1 MVALVSSEVGCEWGR
16 GGEVGWTNTV
26 IKMLVMECI
35 KLIGGHRRGLILLV
49 LVEQGTGQV
58 DGTGG

>member
-1 MVALVSSEVGCEWGR
+1 MRGR
-16 GGEVGWTNTV
+16 GGQVGWTNTV

-35 KLIGGHRRGLILLV
+35 MLVGGHRRGLILLV

-58 DGTGG
+58 DGTEG